1 MNSDDRA
8 YAISAANLDALER
21 NLNYLANNVGD
32 MDVKIEDVNEKVN
45 KVNEEVATI
54 NKSIKELISEIRETT
69 IITNA
74 KQSISLDQD
83 EINKKYGHYDNLRRK
98 ISGLFQAIEV
108 GAVDK
113 KSIKELKE
121 KAIVDNPDYWLSS
134 AFVAICAWLNNKQE
148 EATNALKDSIRKDD
162 EKTSLF
168 FSLINLKFE
177 RFDSSFMWLK
187 RYLDM
192 QDASKIENKIVPLI
206 DTLTNGILSNNE
218 KDYFLNKI
226 FSWTEDLNAKSNYKI
241 NQINRWIDKLVTIIN
256 DKDYDE
262 YYYIKNHTN
271 KYKEINRLTNIST
284 SQKNIYNFFLNLINE
299 KENYN
304 INKKEQIEKIIN
316 LLIYNYENDELD
328 LRKDI
333 AKNKLIVEENGN
345 TNIANEKFKSTEF
358 AYHKNSDFYSILS
371 NIILESN
378 ELKPSINT
386 KKFSLSLLRKIIIS
400 SYKEL
405 SSNEIDNS
413 NIMITIKSWSSSTI
427 DGSNEK
433 ELITSLFN
441 HIDNETIKEIQSV
454 KLIDLKM
461 ILTFIFGIVF
471 AVILLIFNQS
481 FLSIGILLVTMGILL
496 YSLIN
501 NYKLKNNKVKQRED
515 RKKEE
520 KKLLQNIIAEIVD
533 FRLIYKNGIDMQN
546 KIINLLNSLEY
557 KNYIKTNEDRNIDID
572 KQKNNINNK
581 TDLFDI
587 EAKTN
592 SIVNPPQWDLIP
604 PYENVRMVNNR

>member
-1 MNSDDRA
+1 
-8 YAISAANLDALER
+8 
-21 NLNYLANNVGD
+21 
-32 MDVKIEDVNEKVN
+32 
-45 KVNEEVATI
+45 
-54 NKSIKELISEIRETT
+54 
-69 IITNA
+69 
-74 KQSISLDQD
+74 
-83 EINKKYGHYDNLRRK
+83 
-98 ISGLFQAIEV
+98 
-108 GAVDK
+108 
-113 KSIKELKE
+113 
-121 KAIVDNPDYWLSS
+121 
-134 AFVAICAWLNNKQE
+134 
-148 EATNALKDSIRKDD
+148 
-162 EKTSLF
+162 
-168 FSLINLKFE
+168 
-177 RFDSSFMWLK
+177 
-187 RYLDM
+187 
-192 QDASKIENKIVPLI
+192 
-206 DTLTNGILSNNE
+206 
-218 KDYFLNKI
+218 
-226 FSWTEDLNAKSNYKI
+226 
-241 NQINRWIDKLVTIIN
+241 
-256 DKDYDE
+256 
-262 YYYIKNHTN
+262 
-271 KYKEINRLTNIST
+271 
-284 SQKNIYNFFLNLINE
+284 
-299 KENYN
+299 
-304 INKKEQIEKIIN
+304 
-316 LLIYNYENDELD
+316 
-328 LRKDI
+328 
-333 AKNKLIVEENGN
+333 
-345 TNIANEKFKSTEF
+345 
-358 AYHKNSDFYSILS
+358 
-371 NIILESN
+371 
-378 ELKPSINT
+378 
-386 KKFSLSLLRKIIIS
+386 
-400 SYKEL
+400 
-405 SSNEIDNS
+405 
-413 NIMITIKSWSSSTI
+413 MITIKSWSSSTI

-604 PYENVRMVNNR
+604 PYENVRMVNNRWHIMSALII